1 MAQTHRFER
10 GGKNEA
16 QRMAHHKKMT
26 ETPVEKL
33 IGTLAI
39 PSILTMM
46 TTSIYNTADTYFV
59 SQLGTSASGAVGV
72 CLSLM
77 TLIQTAGFTLGMGSC
92 NYVAKLLGEQ
102 KDREASEAASTGFFA
117 AIFFGMFVTVMGTI
131 FLPWLMKVMGAT
143 DTILPYAQDYARY
156 ILFAAPLMGATC
168 MMNSVLRGEGKSKF
182 GMIGM
187 MAGGIL
193 NIILDPIFIFKLNL
207 GITGAAMATAVSQAV
222 SFCILLSMF
231 LRRKSNVWLGIT
243 YVRDLKV
250 LWPIIALGSPTMCR
264 QGMNSFATIAL
275 NHAAGPYGDAAIAA
289 MGIVNRLHH
298 LMNNVVTGMNQGYQP
313 VSGYNYGARKYGRV
327 RDATR
332 FIAVSATI
340 LKVIISAI
348 VFVLAEPIITLFR
361 ADDPA
366 VISFGTTALRL
377 TCLTAPL
384 MGMYTAASTSYQ
396 STGRSLLALSL
407 AFTRQGILYIPMM
420 LVLPRFIGAL
430 GIQLV
435 TPLTDLICAII
446 SFPFYIRFMREMQ
459 QLEKETNMQSPKPIV

>member
-1 MAQTHRFER
+1 MAQTRRFNPSE
-10 GGKNEA
+10 KSEA
-16 QRMAHHKKMT
+16 QRLAHHKKMT
-26 ETPVEKL
+26 ETPVQKL
-33 IGTLAI
+33 IGSLAI

-72 CLSLM
+72 CFSLM

-102 KDREASEAASTGFFA
+102 KDREASEAASTGFFT
-117 AIFFGMFVTVMGTI
+117 AIFLGLCATVLGTL
-131 FLPWLMKVMGAT
+131 FLPWLMKVIGAT
-143 DTILPYAQDYARY
+143 DTILPYAQEYARY
-156 ILFAAPLMGATC
+156 ILYAAPLMGATC

-187 MAGGIL
+187 MSGGIL
-193 NIILDPIFIFKLNL
+193 NIILDPIFIFVFDW
-207 GITGAAMATAVSQAV
+207 GIAGAAFATAVSQTV

-231 LRRKSNVWLGIT
+231 LRRKSNVWLGIS
-243 YVRDLKV
+243 YVRGPRV
-250 LWPIIALGSPTMCR
+250 LWRIVALGSPTMCR
-264 QGMNSFATIAL
+264 QGMNSVATIAL

-289 MGIVNRLHH
+289 MGIVNRIHI

-313 VSGYNYGARKYGRV
+313 VSGYNFGARKYGRV
-327 RDATR
+327 REATK
-332 FIAVSATI
+332 FIAISATI
-340 LKVIISAI
+340 IKVIISGI
-348 VFVLAEPIITLFR
+348 VFLLAEPIITLFR

-366 VISFGTTALRL
+366 VISFGTVALRL
-377 TCLTAPL
+377 TCVTAPL

-396 STGRSLLALSL
+396 STGRSLLAVSL
-407 AFTRQGILYIPMM
+407 AFVRQGFLYIPLM
-420 LVLPRFIGAL
+420 LVLPRFIGEL

-435 TPLTDLICAII
+435 TPLTDLVCALI

-459 QLEKETNMQSPKPIV
+459 RLEQEANSESPKPVV

>member
-1 MAQTHRFER
+1 MARSLRDGMDTRSE
-10 GGKNEA
+10 E
-16 QRMAHHKKMT
+16 QRLAHHRKMT
-26 ETPVEKL
+26 ETPVNKL
-33 IGTLAI
+33 IGTLAL

-46 TTSIYNTADTYFV
+46 TTGIYNTADTYFV

-102 KDREASEAASTGFFA
+102 KDREASEGASTGFFA
-117 AIFFGMFVTVMGTI
+117 AIFFGLCIILIGSL
-131 FLPWLMKVMGAT
+131 FLPQIMLLLGAT
-143 DTILPYAQDYARY
+143 ETILPYATDYARY
-156 ILFAAPLMGATC
+156 IIYASPLMGATC

-187 MAGGIL
+187 MSGGIL
-193 NIILDPIFIFKLNL
+193 NIFLDPIFIFTL
-207 GITGAAMATAVSQAV
+207 GMGISGAAIATAISQAV

-231 LRRKSNVWLGIT
+231 LRRKSNLWIGIT
-243 YVRDLKV
+243 YVRGPGV
-250 LWPIIALGSPTMCR
+250 LWKIVALGSPTMCR

-298 LMNNVVTGMNQGYQP
+298 LMHNVVTGINQGYQP
-313 VSGYNYGARKYGRV
+313 VSGYNYGAKNYGRV
-327 RDATR
+327 REATK
-332 FIAVSATI
+332 FVAVSATI
-340 LKVIISAI
+340 IKIFVSI
-348 VFVLAEPIITLFR
+348 VTFLFAEQLITFFR

-366 VISFGTTALRL
+366 VIEFGTLALRL

-384 MGMYTAASTSYQ
+384 MGIYTAASTSYQ
-396 STGRSLLALSL
+396 STGRSFL
-407 AFTRQGILYIPMM
+407 AFSLSFVRQGFLYIPMM
-420 LVLPRFIGAL
+420 LILPNFIGAL

-446 SFPFYIRFMREMQ
+446 SFPFYIRFLREMKR
-459 QLEKETNMQSPKPIV
+459 LEREKQENVV

>member
-1 MAQTHRFER
+1 MAQIRRFGMGE
-10 GGKNEA
+10 KNEA
-16 QRMAHHKKMT
+16 QRQAHHKKMT

-33 IGTLAI
+33 IGSLAI

-72 CLSLM
+72 CFSLM

-117 AIFFGMFVTVMGTI
+117 AIFLGLCATILGTL
-131 FLPWLMKVMGAT
+131 FMPWLMKVIGAT
-143 DTILPYAQDYARY
+143 DTILPYAQEYARY
-156 ILFAAPLMGATC
+156 ILLAAPLMGATC

-187 MAGGIL
+187 MSGGIL
-193 NIILDPIFIFKLNL
+193 NIILDPIFIFVFDW
-207 GITGAAMATAVSQAV
+207 GIAGAAFATAISQAV

-243 YVRDLKV
+243 YVRDLRV
-250 LWPIIALGSPTMCR
+250 LGPIIALGSPTMCR
-264 QGMNSFATIAL
+264 QGMNSVATIAL

-289 MGIVNRLHH
+289 MGIVNRIHV

-327 RDATR
+327 REATK

-340 LKVIISAI
+340 IKIIISAI
-348 VFVLAEPIITLFR
+348 VFILAKPIITLFR

-396 STGRSLLALSL
+396 STGRSLLAVSL
-407 AFTRQGILYIPMM
+407 AFTRQGFLYIPMM
-420 LVLPRFIGAL
+420 LVLPHFLGAL

-435 TPLTDLICAII
+435 TPLTDLACALI
-446 SFPFYIRFMREMQ
+446 SFPFYVRFMKEMQ
-459 QLEKETNMQSPKPIV
+459 RLEAEETRKSPKTVV

>member
-1 MAQTHRFER
+1 MVRFGRDTKTET
-10 GGKNEA
+10 
-16 QRMAHHKKMT
+16 QRMAHHRKMT
-26 ETPVEKL
+26 ETPVNKL

-72 CLSLM
+72 CFSLM
-77 TLIQTAGFTLGMGSC
+77 TLIQTVGFTLGMGSC

-117 AIFFGMFVTVMGTI
+117 AIFFGLCVTVLGTI
-131 FLPWLMKVMGAT
+131 FLPWVMRVIGAT
-143 DTILPYAQDYARY
+143 DTILPYAENYARY
-156 ILFAAPLMGATC
+156 ILFAAPLMGGTC
-168 MMNSVLRGEGKSKF
+168 MMNSILRGEGKSKF

-187 MAGGIL
+187 MTGGIL
-193 NIILDPIFIFKLNL
+193 NIILDPIFIFRFNW
-207 GITGAAMATAVSQAV
+207 GISGAAFATAISQAV

-231 LRRKSNVWLGIT
+231 IRRKSNVWLGIT
-243 YVRDLKV
+243 YVRNLRV
-250 LWPIIALGSPTMCR
+250 LGPILALGSPTMCR

-289 MGIVNRLHH
+289 MGIVNRIHH
-298 LMNNVVTGMNQGYQP
+298 LMNNVVTGINQGYQP

-327 RDATR
+327 REATH
-332 FIAVSATI
+332 FVAISATI
-340 LKVIISAI
+340 IKVVVSTV
-348 VFVLAEPIITLFR
+348 VFILARPIITLFR

-396 STGRSLLALSL
+396 STGRSLLAVSL
-407 AFTRQGILYIPMM
+407 AFTRQGFLYIPMM
-420 LVLPRFIGAL
+420 LILPRFIGAL

-435 TPLTDLICAII
+435 TPLTDLVCALI

-459 QLEKETNMQSPKPIV
+459 QLELDTISETANNVV

>member
-1 MAQTHRFER
+1 MAQIRRFGMGE
-10 GGKNEA
+10 KSEA
-16 QRMAHHKKMT
+16 QRLAHHKKMT
-26 ETPVEKL
+26 ETPVDKL
-33 IGTLAI
+33 ISSLAI

-72 CLSLM
+72 CFSLM

-102 KDREASEAASTGFFA
+102 KDREASEAASTGFFT
-117 AIFFGMFVTVMGTI
+117 AIFLGLCATILGTL
-131 FLPWLMKVMGAT
+131 FMPWLMKVIGAT
-143 DTILPYAQDYARY
+143 DTILPYARSYAQY
-156 ILFAAPLMGATC
+156 ILLAAPLMGATC

-187 MAGGIL
+187 MTGGIL
-193 NIILDPIFIFKLNL
+193 NIILDPIFIFKLGL
-207 GITGAAMATAVSQAV
+207 GITGAALATAISQAV

-231 LRRKSNVWLGIT
+231 LRRKSNVWLGIS
-243 YVRDLKV
+243 YVRDLRV
-250 LWPIIALGSPTMCR
+250 LGPIIALGSPTMCR
-264 QGMNSFATIAL
+264 QGMNSIATIVL

-289 MGIVNRLHH
+289 MGIVNRIHH

-327 RDATR
+327 REATK
-332 FIAVSATI
+332 FIAASATI
-340 LKVIISAI
+340 LKVIISAV
-348 VFVLAEPIITLFR
+348 VFILAKPIITLFR

-396 STGRSLLALSL
+396 STGRSLLAVSL
-407 AFTRQGILYIPMM
+407 AFTRQGFLYIPMM
-420 LVLPRFIGAL
+420 LILPRFMGAL

-435 TPLTDLICAII
+435 TPLTDLVCAII
-446 SFPFYIRFMREMQ
+446 SFPFYIRFLKEMQ
-459 QLEKETNMQSPKPIV
+459 RLEEGANSESPKNVV